1 MLDGMETESGIKLRL
16 RFFKDIEGNV
26 DLIREKFSNYKKIM
40 PSDFV
45 MKIRDNYIQ
54 FTFSAEK
61 QYYWSPHL
69 SIVLEEME
77 GNEKNATHIRG
88 LFGPAQTLWTFFM
101 FLHFLIAGVFILF
114 GMFAYSNSI
123 LKEPMITDLMV
134 MFTMVIFWFLLY
146 VVARQL
152 REKGQDQ
159 MKALEN
165 LFEKI
170 IAS

>member
-1 MLDGMETESGIKLRL
+1 MLDCMETESGIKLRL

-61 QYYWSPHL
+61 QHYWSPHL

-77 GNEKNATHIRG
+77 GNEKTQHTSEDYLVQPKPCG
-88 LFGPAQTLWTFFM
+88 LFLCF
-101 FLHFLIAGVFILF
+101 
-114 GMFAYSNSI
+114 Y
-123 LKEPMITDLMV
+123 
-134 MFTMVIFWFLLY
+134 IF
-146 VVARQL
+146 
-152 REKGQDQ
+152 
-159 MKALEN
+159 
-165 LFEKI
+165 
-170 IAS
+170 

>member
-61 QYYWSPHL
+61 QHYWSPHL